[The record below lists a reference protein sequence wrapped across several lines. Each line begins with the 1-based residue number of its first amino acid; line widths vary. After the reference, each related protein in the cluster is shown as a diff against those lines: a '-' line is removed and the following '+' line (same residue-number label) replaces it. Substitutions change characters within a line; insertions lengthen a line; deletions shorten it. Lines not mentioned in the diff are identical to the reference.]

1 MSKRPAGAGKRGAV
15 AASLP
20 SSIGAGPVG
29 ANLAEAEALVTHGEL
44 AEASVL
50 IDALLQA
57 DPADAGAW
65 FQQARLLAARG
76 EAPGAMIACG
86 RAFDLWPDIAP
97 LCQLMVA
104 LAAAPGTAPD
114 RLQAGR
120 LALAEQALLAATPD
134 DALLHNRIAA
144 RLSAAGDLRAALPHL
159 RIAAPALGHRDSAL
173 WNYTSALSLTGGHHE
188 LLGTEPLLRA
198 LAREV
203 PSPFAPYVH
212 LANARL
218 ALHHDRAALLA
229 QRASLVRSSRWLDVA
244 GLAALLERSLAR
256 RRPLGMILLSPA
268 DARLATYA
276 SRQAA
281 RQLDPDELSAVAN
294 SVWTGW
300 FGTPI
305 ESAGSVA
312 AQRFASLLLA
322 GLLQADVV
330 GLPDGALLEAEP
342 ESFGFLAELQSVVL
356 QRPDRHFTPPDIMVA
371 LHDAMPF
378 LRPLLAGQRF
388 LGHVGGHPDLADRLA
403 RFCRIAE
410 TRTWLLPAPPD
421 RHATG
426 GQVLD
431 RLDQV
436 LETLAVPFEG
446 ALFMVGAGPLG
457 VLCTAQIRAL
467 GGIAIPVDTVMDRWM
482 AQ

>member
-1 MSKRPAGAGKRGAV
+1 MPRKRSPAARR
-15 AASLP
+15 
-20 SSIGAGPVG
+20 PVG
-29 ANLAEAEALVTHGEL
+29 AGLADAAALVTHG
-44 AEASVL
+44 AHSEASTL
-50 IDALLQA
+50 IDALLEA

-65 FQQARLLAARG
+65 FQRARLLAAYG
-76 EAPGAMIACG
+76 EVSAAMIACG

-97 LCQLMVA
+97 LCQLMLELA
-104 LAAAPGTAPD
+104 DSPGAAADPE
-114 RLQAGR
+114 QAGR
-120 LALAEQALLAATPD
+120 LALAEQSLLAATPD
-134 DALLHNRIAA
+134 DAKLHSRIAT

-159 RIAAPALGHRDSAL
+159 RIAAPVLGHRDSAL

-188 LLGTEPLLRA
+188 LLGSEPLLRA
-198 LAREV
+198 LASEV
-203 PSPFAPYVH
+203 PPPFAPYVH

-218 ALHHDRAALLA
+218 ALHHDRRAMLA
-229 QRASLVRSSRWLDVA
+229 QRATLSRSPRWLDAA
-244 GLAALLERSLAR
+244 GLATLLERSLAR

-281 RQLDPDELSAVAN
+281 LRLDPDELSAVAN
-294 SVWTGW
+294 SVWLGW
-300 FGTPI
+300 FGTSI
-305 ESAGSVA
+305 ESAGPVA

-330 GLPDGALLEAEP
+330 GLPDTALLDAEP

-356 QRPDRHFTPPDIMVA
+356 QRPDRHFAASDIMLA

-378 LRPLLAGQRF
+378 LRPLLEGLPF
-388 LGHVGGHPDLADRLA
+388 LGHVGCHPDLADRLA

-410 TRTWLLPAPPD
+410 TRTWLLPAPLD
-421 RHATG
+421 RLETPTALRAG
-426 GQVLD
+426 GQALD

-446 ALFMVGAGPLG
+446 ALFLVGAGPLG
-457 VLCTAQIRAL
+457 VVCTAQIRAL

-482 AQ
+482 AE